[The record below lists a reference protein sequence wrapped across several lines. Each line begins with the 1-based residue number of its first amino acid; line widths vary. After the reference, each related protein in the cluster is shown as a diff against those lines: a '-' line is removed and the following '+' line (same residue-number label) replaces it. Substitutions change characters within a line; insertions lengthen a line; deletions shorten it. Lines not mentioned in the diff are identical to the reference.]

1 MKVQLQV
8 RKANAWATIL
18 GAPIIWGCLWALG
31 YQLIPPETFGATI
44 GIAGICLVAAWVA
57 IFVIQFVSAPPRLY
71 TKLKRELDW
80 LKGAR
85 KPELRVTRFYPKK
98 RSVHVF
104 LVC

>member
-1 MKVQLQV
+1 MTPPCQKNRMEARSGSDRSLSGECQ
-8 RKANAWATIL
+8 
-18 GAPIIWGCLWALG
+18 IIWGCLWALG

-85 KPELRVTRFYPKK
+85 KPELRVTRF
-98 RSVHVF
+98 
-104 LVC
+104 